1 MTSQAFFQGLCG
13 QTTAAPPS
21 RKPRARQRSV
31 FAHPVEGTISYGVFL
46 EREVTVAFTTPRT
59 SIQSTSGCR
68 GANRTGVPSTRGL
81 CLCACWGGRTLIA
94 SFKDSRPTIERPG
107 IAPPFNPS
115 FNPSRTQTLGS
126 SGENRTPISALKGPH
141 PGR

>member
-1 MTSQAFFQGLCG
+1 MTSQTSFQGLCG

-31 FAHPVEGTISYGVFL
+31 FAHPEEGTVRYGVFL
-46 EREVTVAFTTPRT
+46 KREVTVAFTTPRT
-59 SIQSTSGCR
+59 SIQKQFGCR
-68 GANRTGVPSTRGL
+68 GANRTLMT
-81 CLCACWGGRTLIA
+81 

-107 IAPPFNPS
+107 IAPPFT
-115 FNPSRTQTLGS
+115 PSRTQIPGS

-141 PGR
+141 PGRLDDAATACG